1 MEEGRA
7 ILLPVAALVAWSL
20 LVMVWMVAARLP
32 AMRAKGISLRTAVG
46 GRPGVLDGVI
56 DDRAQWKAHNYIHL
70 MEQPTLF
77 YAIALTLA
85 LIGEGDGLNAQL
97 AWGYVGLRVIHSLI
111 QATVNIIRYRFV
123 AFLLSSLLL
132 VALTVQALIALID

>member
-1 MEEGRA
+1 MERSE
-7 ILLPVAALVAWSL
+7 ILLPVTVLVAWSL
-20 LVMVWMVAARLP
+20 FMMFWMVAARLP

-85 LIGEGDGLNAQL
+85 LIGQGDGVNAII
-97 AWGYVGLRVIHSLI
+97 AWVYVGLRVIHSLI
-111 QATVNIIRYRFV
+111 QATVNIIRYRFIV
-123 AFLLSSLLL
+123 FLLSTLALA
-132 VALTVQALIALID
+132 ALTVHALIALID

>member
-1 MEEGRA
+1 MENSD

-20 LVMVWMVAARLP
+20 VMMFWMVVSRIP
-32 AMRAKGISLRTAVG
+32 AMRSKGISLRTAVG

-56 DDRAQWKAHNYIHL
+56 DDKAQWKAHNYIHL

-97 AWGYVGLRVIHSLI
+97 AWAYVALRILHSI
-111 QATVNIIRYRFV
+111 VQATVNIIRYRFILF
-123 AFLLSSLLL
+123 ALSSLVLL
-132 VALTVQALIALID
+132 ALTIHALIALID